1 MLLLNKI
8 TKLKAIHNV
17 GWVEHLVGGGA
28 FTEQNYKI
36 ESNSQLDFHV
46 DFSPTRCFYWTKLQ
60 NWKQFTTHDS
70 TDFAS
75 LMVLLLNKITKL
87 KAIHNA
93 FAFTISGVVGAF
105 TEQNYKIESNSQ
117 PKTSPT
123 CTHQWCFYWTKLQN
137 WKQFTTLGNLCFSIA
152 SVLLLNKITKLKAIH
167 NSLLWYECMVV
178 GAFTEQNYKNWK
190 QFTTAR
196 ASEELAKMVLLLNKI
211 TKIESN
217 SQPQPPCTY

>member
-8 TKLKAIHNV
+8 TKLKAIHNDKRELIATLL
-17 GWVEHLVGGGA
+17 GAFTEQNYKIESNSQLIPSFYIIIIGA

-167 NSLLWYECMVV
+167 NINDGDFRFEC
-178 GAFTEQNYKNWK
+178 GAFTEQNYK
-190 QFTTAR
+190 
-196 ASEELAKMVLLLNKI
+196 
-211 TKIESN
+211 IESN
-217 SQPQPPCTY
+217 SQHNNS